1 MAKASGH
8 KAKAWTFK
16 AKATSGP
23 EAKFEA
29 FKKYR
34 N

>member
-1 MAKASGH
+1 M
-8 KAKAWTFK
+8 AKAWTFK